1 MKEVVNEGEDAPR
14 VSDGSRMSV
23 EKERVSRPSMDSQ
36 VRRRANEMEKH
47 LEDCE
52 NNAHLV
58 EAARLSLERMRVSGP
73 DDEMNNS
80 VAVSSRFILRAV
92 SL

>member
-1 MKEVVNEGEDAPR
+1 
-14 VSDGSRMSV
+14 MSV

-58 EAARLSLERMRVSGP
+58 EAARLSLEKLRVSGP

-80 VAVSSRFILRAV
+80 VAVSYSICSRIQCV
-92 SL
+92 